1 MSTTYKGTGAEILV
15 EALVRAGVMVLFGFP
30 GDTGVAL
37 YDALARRQDQITHVL
52 ARDERAAASMAD
64 GYARASR
71 RIGVVEASSG
81 GGATF
86 LVGGLGEPFA
96 ASVPLL
102 VITSDIHRSS
112 RGTSAITEVDQQKL
126 FSAVTKAQWVVERAD
141 DMADRV
147 MAAVALAW
155 DGRPGPVS
163 LIIPEDVFDEP
174 GTADF
179 ATVAPGSGRD
189 AQTVRQPAW
198 PSAATAA
205 AQALSRARRP
215 ALLLGSGVHWSQTYS
230 VVRELAEHAG
240 AGVAT
245 TIHGKGAFDESHPLS
260 LGVVGANGARD
271 YANRFL
277 ADADVVLMVGTRANS
292 TDTDGFQSPRRG
304 EPRVFH
310 LDIDPTRAG
319 RNYPGS
325 TPLVGD
331 AAVILPHVL
340 KSLPEDSARR
350 SATQREILAERAR
363 FEQQRALPPQSGLSP
378 RDVVEALQAAYGHQ
392 AVVVGDAGTPTPYL
406 AAYWRT
412 EGTRREVILPRG
424 HGAMGFALPTAVGL
438 AWAEPERPIIALT
451 TDGSLG
457 MACGELDTIARLD
470 SPVLILHLSN
480 GSLGW
485 IKALQHFYLERR
497 YFGVDLKPVDAVKIA
512 EGFGIPAIR
521 TPTLAALQEVIAQA
535 KAGLVPRFV
544 DIPVPEEFDYLPPVA
559 PWAAT
564 LVGAAERPV
573 Y

>member
-512 EGFGIPAIR
+512 
-521 TPTLAALQEVIAQA
+521 
-535 KAGLVPRFV
+535 
-544 DIPVPEEFDYLPPVA
+544 
-559 PWAAT
+559 
-564 LVGAAERPV
+564 
-573 Y
+573 